1 MSEQTE
7 EFYWTLSPAEFDA
20 TREKVEKLNA
30 RAVKRGFT
38 GRLELIGERQEVK
51 RETAIGPV
59 TEIIYKTRIAG
70 EPPSYNGWRLL
81 ATVDFIDTGM
91 IVNTAPGIDHV
102 DRSLVEQGK
111 CDHCKQHRNRNKCY
125 LVGNDQGT
133 QLQVGSTCLKDFLGW
148 DTRPTFLDS
157 ESVRED
163 IDGFLGGGGYWPRSY
178 ATESV
183 LAAAWATIK
192 LDGYVRASDWEKTPT
207 KHMVSMILDPTP
219 KQERDLRERYG
230 LLREESLDVARQ
242 TREFILSDEFSGDT
256 EYVLNMKTALASD
269 TVDPRHFGLVVSAPQ
284 AWAKHRERTLIR
296 EREKSETVNEFL
308 GSVKERLRNLKVQV
322 KNISWHPGDFG
333 TATLYT
339 MVTDNGHLI
348 KWWASDDKLGETVT
362 DEWHTITGTVKKH
375 ELWQDQKSTVLTRCV
390 VHS

>member
-1 MSEQTE
+1 MTEQTE
-7 EFYWTLSPAEFDA
+7 EFYWTLSPAEFEA

-30 RAVKRGFT
+30 RAVRKGFT
-38 GRLELIGERQEVK
+38 GKLELIGEKQEVK

-59 TEIIYKTRIAG
+59 TEIIYQARITG

-81 ATVDFIDTGM
+81 ATVDFIETGM
-91 IVNTAPGIDHV
+91 IVNTAPGVDHV

-111 CDHCKQHRNRNKCY
+111 CDHCHVNRYRSKCY
-125 LVGNDQGT
+125 LVGSEDGR

-148 DTRPTFLDS
+148 DIRPMFLGS

-163 IDGFLGGGGYWPRSY
+163 VDSFLGGGYWPHTW

-183 LAAAWATIK
+183 LMAAWATIK
-192 LDGYVRASDWEKTPT
+192 LDGYVRASDWQQRPT
-207 KHMVSMILDPTP
+207 KDRVGEILDPKGKYAAEITR
-219 KQERDLRERYG
+219 KYG
-230 LLREESLDVARQ
+230 AVVEESRDVAQQ

-256 EYVLNMKTALASD
+256 EYVLNMKTALESE

-296 EREKSETVNEFL
+296 ERERSQTVNEYL
-308 GSVKERLRNLKVQV
+308 GRVKERLRNLKVQV
-322 KNISWHPGDFG
+322 KNISWHHSDFG
-333 TATLYT
+333 ATTLYT

-348 KWWASDDKLGETVT
+348 KWWASDDKLGENVT

-375 ELWQDQKSTVLTRCV
+375 ELWQEQKSTVLTRCI
-390 VHS
+390 VHD